1 MHMVRNTHRAC
12 TGHSNLSRKFAGLKP
27 VEFLEVH
34 LVKKIYFY
42 NELGFER
49 IAPTIITEITDSS
62 GSNLIAFLSI
72 HVRKTIKISNFGFYT
87 KKSRCL
93 VYCSISSM

>member
-1 MHMVRNTHRAC
+1 MDMVQNTHRAC

-34 LVKKIYFY
+34 LVLWVKKIYFY
-42 NELGFER
+42 NELGFEML
-49 IAPTIITEITDSS
+49 APTIITEITDSS

-72 HVRKTIKISNFGFYT
+72 HVRKTIKISNFG
-87 KKSRCL
+87 L
-93 VYCSISSM
+93 LE